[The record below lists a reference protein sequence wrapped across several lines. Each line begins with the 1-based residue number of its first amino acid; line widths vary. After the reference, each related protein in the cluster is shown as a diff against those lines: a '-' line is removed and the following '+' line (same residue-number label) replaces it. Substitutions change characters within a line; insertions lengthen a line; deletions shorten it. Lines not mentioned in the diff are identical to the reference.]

1 MIIFLLDI
9 FIYQCNML
17 ITNPKQ
23 VKRIKMYNDLYWK
36 NTISIL
42 ESSIVVFLFVRKS
55 DLSAPDSRNQYLF
68 VR

>member
-23 VKRIKMYNDLYWK
+23 VLYPTKMKGLNGK
-36 NTISIL
+36 IG
-42 ESSIVVFLFVRKS
+42 FL
-55 DLSAPDSRNQYLF
+55 
-68 VR
+68 